1 MNRDSFN
8 TLIKPLQERFE
19 SELLPR
25 YRGLQES
32 EQRIVKI
39 AAVVLPLMILLF
51 AVMLPLHDRQ
61 LELQATQQRLQL
73 QASEAE
79 QLAQRL
85 VEAGPSQRVG
95 SGGKAS
101 AMTQVEQLAR
111 QFKLREYITRIRPQ
125 PSPHGGQKQL
135 MVQLQAAPYSDCIKL
150 IDALARNG
158 VDLVSIRMK
167 AGKEAGLVNLQM
179 VIGG

>member
-8 TLIKPLQERFE
+8 TLIKPLHERFE

-25 YRGLQES
+25 YRGLQGP
-32 EQRIVKI
+32 EQRIVKV

-51 AVMLPLHDRQ
+51 GIMLPLHDRQ
-61 LELQATQQRLQL
+61 LELLAAQQSLQL
-73 QASEAE
+73 QATEAE

-85 VEAGPSQRVG
+85 VEAGPSQRG
-95 SGGKAS
+95 GGAGKAS
-101 AMTQVEQLAR
+101 AMTLVEQLAR
-111 QFKLREYITRIRPQ
+111 QFKLREYMTRIRPQ

-135 MVQLQAAPYSDCIKL
+135 MVQLQEAPYAGCIQL
-150 IDALARNG
+150 IDALARKG
-158 VDLVSIRMK
+158 GDLVSIRMK
-167 AGKEAGLVNLQM
+167 AGKEAGFVNLQM